1 MNTNLNIVLNNNI
14 EQTNILKGSNLTLK
28 KEDNSSKITDDFFKA
43 FIQTYVLAEWRY
55 NIIARKHGKKN
66 TRKPTKHDIFLSN
79 TKKLFNSTSSIFA
92 EHKAN
97 YLYDIFDLMD
107 QFPQKSELKHDKD
120 FGKIKIVNN
129 KTLITKS
136 MKRIKFLSKL
146 YFIIRIN
153 SNLEDILIK
162 SINKMKENRNKKNI
176 KI

>member
-97 YLYDIFDLMD
+97 YLYDLFDLMA
-107 QFPQKSELKHDKD
+107 QMPQKLEIKHDKN
-120 FGKIKIVNN
+120 FGSIRIINN
-129 KTLITKS
+129 KTLNAKS
-136 MKRIKFLSKL
+136 MKKIKFLSKL
-146 YFIIRIN
+146 YFILKIN
-153 SNLEDILIK
+153 FSLKDILIE
-162 SINKMKENRNKKNI
+162 SINKMKENKNKRY
-176 KI
+176 

>member
-1 MNTNLNIVLNNNI
+1 MNSNLNIVLNNNI

-92 EHKAN
+92 EQKAN
-97 YLYDIFDLMD
+97 YLYDLFDLMD
-107 QFPQKSELKHDKD
+107 QFPQKPGLKHDKD